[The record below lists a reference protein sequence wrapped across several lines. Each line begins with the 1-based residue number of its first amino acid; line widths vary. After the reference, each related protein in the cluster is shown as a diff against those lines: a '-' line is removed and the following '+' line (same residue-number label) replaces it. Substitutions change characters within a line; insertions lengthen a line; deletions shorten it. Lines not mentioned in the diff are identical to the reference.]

1 MGRGSLTRRG
11 GSGPPL
17 TPPSDPWPARQ
28 PSRRETDRGPAGRI
42 RRGLCHL
49 LPGRQPRT
57 TEIRNTFLLGSVEL
71 EPSYLATSLCLP
83 TVRFFLMVIFTFP
96 STSLPLA
103 MVTPWSLMRT
113 RPPGVKPSASTLT
126 RTLKSCLYVGAVAGF
141 FTFVVVTALAA
152 GGVVVGV

>member
-1 MGRGSLTRRG
+1 
-11 GSGPPL
+11 
-17 TPPSDPWPARQ
+17 
-28 PSRRETDRGPAGRI
+28 
-42 RRGLCHL
+42 
-49 LPGRQPRT
+49 
-57 TEIRNTFLLGSVEL
+57 
-71 EPSYLATSLCLP
+71 
-83 TVRFFLMVIFTFP
+83 MVIFTFP

-152 GGVVVGV
+152 GGVVVGVVVVGVGVGGTVGVTLGLGPAAGAQAMILRL